1 MPGPAG
7 YRHQCGT
14 LGRADIAPVFLR
26 PSSVPCPASCGKLRI
41 NFVFLPRA
49 FASLCFMPANSASA
63 LANALIRQEV
73 LALHA
78 YHVPASSGLIKLDAM
93 ENPYL
98 LPAELRA
105 EIAAL
110 MANAEIN
117 RYPDA
122 AAQYLKDRIRAVTGL
137 PQGMGLLFGNG
148 SDELIQLLALALN
161 KPGATLLGVEPSFV
175 MYRMIAA
182 FTGMRYLGVQLGED
196 YRLDLPQMLAA
207 IKQEQP
213 ALIFLAYPN
222 NPTGNL
228 FPAEDVV
235 KIIEAAHGLV
245 VVDEAYY
252 AFASDSFIPHLA
264 RYPNLLVMRTFSKLG
279 MAGLR
284 LGFLAG
290 NEAWLGQLEKLRLP
304 YNVGVLPQLVAA
316 KLLEHHEVLLQQ
328 AEQIK
333 QDRARLHQQLS
344 SIDEVQVYSSEANFL
359 LFRVANATTVFNG
372 LKQRGVLIKNLH
384 GGHPMLNDCLRVTVG
399 TPEENEQFLQALR
412 AVV

>member
-1 MPGPAG
+1 M
-7 YRHQCGT
+7 
-14 LGRADIAPVFLR
+14 
-26 PSSVPCPASCGKLRI
+26 S
-41 NFVFLPRA
+41 
-49 FASLCFMPANSASA
+49 ANSAST
-63 LANALIRQEV
+63 LAHALIRPEV

-78 YHVPASSGLIKLDAM
+78 YHVPPSSGMLKLDAM
-93 ENPYL
+93 ENPYP

-105 EIAAL
+105 EIAVLA
-110 MANAEIN
+110 ANAEIN
-117 RYPDA
+117 RYPEA
-122 AAQYLKDRIRAVTGL
+122 AAHSLKDRIRAVTGL
-137 PQGMGLLFGNG
+137 PPGMEVLLGNG

-161 KPGATLLGVEPSFV
+161 KPGAVLLGVEPSFV

-182 FTGMRYLGVQLGED
+182 FTGMRYAGVQLSDD
-196 YRLDLPQMLAA
+196 YQLDLSQILAA
-207 IKQEQP
+207 IKCEQP

-228 FPAEDVV
+228 FAAEDVI
-235 KIIEAAHGLV
+235 KIIEAAPGLV

-290 NEAWLGQLEKLRLP
+290 NAAWLEQLEKLRLP
-304 YNVGVLPQLVAA
+304 YNVGVLPQLVAG
-316 KLLEHHEVLLQQ
+316 KLLAYHEVLLHQ

-333 QDRARLHQQLS
+333 QERAGLYRQLG
-344 SIDEVQVYSSEANFL
+344 SIDEVQVYPSEANFL
-359 LFRVANATTVFNG
+359 LFRVPHATEVFNG
-372 LKQRGVLIKNLH
+372 LKQHGVLIKNLH
-384 GGHPMLNDCLRVTVG
+384 GGHPMLNECLRVTVG

-412 AVV
+412 AVI